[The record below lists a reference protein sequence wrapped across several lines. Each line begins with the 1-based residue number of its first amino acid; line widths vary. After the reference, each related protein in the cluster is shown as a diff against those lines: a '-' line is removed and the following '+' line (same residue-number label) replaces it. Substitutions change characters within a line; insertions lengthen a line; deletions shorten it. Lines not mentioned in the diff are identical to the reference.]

1 MIVIVCL
8 LVGVL
13 LVVVLDSLISAG
25 LVNDVQLLREE
36 IESVQ
41 RILSEHANST
51 ITQNNSFV

>member
-13 LVVVLDSLISAG
+13 LVVVVDSLISAA

-36 IESVQ
+36 VESVQ
-41 RILSEHANST
+41 RILSVHANST
-51 ITQNNSFV
+51 E